1 MPCHREDRT
10 PQRRTGYHQ
19 GDRTPPWKIGYLQ
32 EDRMPPRQPWDSG
45 KH

>member
-1 MPCHREDRT
+1 MPSGRQDS
-10 PQRRTGYHQ
+10 PRRTGCHQ